1 VIATLTFEV
10 RLALPVSELFQLFLE
25 RHPTEKRHIE
35 EISTRRALETA
46 AVYEEGV
53 LVSYILPY
61 IHTYIHTYILYMYTY
76 VHNNSHVYEYIKLK
90 LIMLNVCVT

>member
-61 IHTYIHTYILYMYTY
+61 FHTYILYMYTY

>member
-1 VIATLTFEV
+1 MIATLTLEV

-53 LVSYILPY
+53 LVSYILP

-76 VHNNSHVYEYIKLK
+76 VHNSHVYEYIKLK